1 MAIKVNISFKE
12 SEREMFEFL
21 DNQISASYYIKQLI
35 KEKMDHNKPAP
46 KQNNNTGFQLD
57 I

>member
-12 SEREMFEFL
+12 SERDMVDFL
-21 DNQISASYYIKQLI
+21 NDQISASYYIKQLI
-35 KEKMDHNKPAP
+35 KEKMTTKKPDP
-46 KQNNNTGFQLD
+46 KKNNEEFQLD

>member
-12 SEREMFEFL
+12 SEREMFDFL
-21 DNQISASYYIKQLI
+21 EDQISASYYIKQLI
-35 KEKMDHNKPAP
+35 REKMINKKPVT
-46 KQNNNTGFQLD
+46 KVNSEEFQLD